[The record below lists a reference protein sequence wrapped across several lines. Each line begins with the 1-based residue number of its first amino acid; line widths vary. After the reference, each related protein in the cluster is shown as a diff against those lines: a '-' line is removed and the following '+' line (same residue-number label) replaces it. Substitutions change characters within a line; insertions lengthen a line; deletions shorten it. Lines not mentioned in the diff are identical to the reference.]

1 MGNLRSKHD
10 GFALPDLLGDVSAGG
25 VGARHRPR
33 AASGGRGGYLKNC
46 GPQNFQIADEPPK
59 DPRFDD
65 LEKIGIPGAWLRLA
79 HRVGFDAFLDVW
91 RMISDDESIRH
102 DGGHRMPKLR
112 EFSAYLRY
120 QRNQYIRSLAAS
132 GLQPDEIHKLVRK
145 NLREQLSIRHIQELS
160 RGKYNRREWD
170 ADESRGGGDEA
181 GDNLRT
187 GIDSKTG

>member
-10 GFALPDLLGDVSAGG
+10 GFALPDPLGDVSAGG
-25 VGARHRPR
+25 VGARHGRRRP
-33 AASGGRGGYLKNC
+33 AGGGGGYLKIG

-91 RMISDDESIRH
+91 RMISNDETIRH

-120 QRNQYIRSLAAS
+120 QRNQYVRSLAAS
-132 GLQPDEIHKLVRK
+132 GLQREEIQKLVRK
-145 NLREQLSIRHIQELS
+145 NLREQLSIRHIQELT
-160 RGKYNRREWD
+160 RGKYNRRGGD
-170 ADESRGGGDEA
+170 GIESGGEDEA
-181 GDNLRT
+181 GDHLCA
-187 GIDSKTG
+187 GIDGKTG